1 MTLTERLG
9 RANAALACAL
19 LGGGA
24 LLLALFNAHGLGGLE
39 ALTQGLQ
46 QPQRAPASAVQL
58 AHAWLPRLA
67 VAALAGAGL
76 AAAGTV
82 MQQVLRNPIASP
94 MTLGVAAGAQLA
106 LSVATLLAPTLLA
119 TIAEPVAVFGAAAA
133 LALVIAL
140 SWRRELE
147 PVTLVLA
154 GLVVSL
160 YLGAVNAGLL
170 LFFEQDLSALLIWG
184 GGSLAQHDWS
194 EVRFLM
200 PRVAV
205 ALIGLALLWRPLT
218 LMTLDDRSA
227 RSLGMRL
234 QQCRFIALALAVYL
248 SACIVSAVGVIGF
261 VGLAAPAV
269 VRLLGARTF
278 ARQLLS
284 APLVG
289 AGLLIAA
296 DQAVQQ
302 INVHTAALVP
312 TGALTACLG
321 APLLLWLLRQLPPG
335 RPVSMAANLAPA
347 MRRAGPARMAV
358 IAALT
363 VAIAVV
369 AILVGRDAAGW
380 RLDGP
385 ITIWHEAPWRLPR
398 VTAAACAGLL
408 LALAGTL
415 LQRLLRNPM
424 ASPEILGISGGA
436 LVGVIAAVLL
446 VPTASHGMLV
456 GAGTVSGLATIGAL
470 LLFARRT
477 GFAPERL
484 LLAGVAVKA
493 LYDGLVGLV
502 AASGTLHWS
511 RLLGWLSGSTYGA
524 DWNTLGLALVAAAVV
539 LPVGLA
545 LHRWLELLGLGDEQ
559 AEARGLDARWARLAL
574 LVIAAV
580 ATALATLLVG
590 PLSFVGLMAPHLA
603 MMLGFTRARAQLA
616 SAALIG
622 VGLMVLAD
630 WAGRWV
636 LAPYEWPAGIAA
648 SMLGGL
654 YFMWLLRRL

>member
-1 MTLTERLG
+1 MTATERLG
-9 RANAALACAL
+9 SGHTALACAL

-24 LLLALFNAHGLGGLE
+24 LLLALVNAHDLGGLD
-39 ALTQGLQ
+39 ALMQGLQ
-46 QPQRAPASAVQL
+46 QPQRAPTPAVQL
-58 AHAWLPRLA
+58 AHAWLPRLV

-106 LSVATLLAPTLLA
+106 LSVATLLAPALLA
-119 TIAEPVAVFGAAAA
+119 TIAEPVAVLGGAVA
-133 LALVIAL
+133 LALVVAL
-140 SWRRELE
+140 SWRRQLE

-194 EVRFLM
+194 EVRFLA
-200 PRVAV
+200 PRVAAGAV
-205 ALIGLALLWRPLT
+205 GLALLWRPLT

-227 RSLGMRL
+227 RALGLRL
-234 QQCRFIALALAVYL
+234 QQCRFLALALGVYL
-248 SACIVSAVGVIGF
+248 SACVVSAVGVVGF
-261 VGLAAPAV
+261 IGLAAPAV
-269 VRLLGARTF
+269 ARLLGARTF
-278 ARQLLS
+278 ARQLLV
-284 APLVG
+284 APIIG

-296 DQAVQQ
+296 DQTVQQ
-302 INVHTAALVP
+302 VNMHTAALVP

-321 APLLLWLLRQLPPG
+321 APLLLWLLRQLRPG
-335 RPVSMAANLAPA
+335 ALTGAAANLVPGLK
-347 MRRAGPARMAV
+347 RAGRVRMASIALLTLV
-358 IAALT
+358 IAA
-363 VAIAVV
+363 IAL
-369 AILVGRDAAGW
+369 LVGRDAGGW

-385 ITIWHEAPWRLPR
+385 VTIWTEAPWRVPR
-398 VTAAACAGLL
+398 VIAAACAGLL

-436 LVGVIAAVLL
+436 LAGIVVAVLL
-446 VPTASHGMLV
+446 APMASHAVLV
-456 GAGTVSGLATIGAL
+456 AAGTGGGLATIAAL

-502 AASGTLHWS
+502 AASGTLHWT
-511 RLLGWLSGSTYGA
+511 RLLGWLSGSTYGTE
-524 DWNTLGLALVAAAVV
+524 WSTLGLALAAAAVL
-539 LPVGLA
+539 LPAGLA

-559 AEARGLDARWARLAL
+559 AVARGVDARRARLAL

-603 MMLGFTRARAQLA
+603 MMLGFTRARSQLA
-616 SAALIG
+616 GAALLGIA
-622 VGLMVLAD
+622 LMMLAD
-630 WAGRWV
+630 WAGRWF